1 MRGVRAGLDITV
13 DVSSRVDDIL
23 DLRSDALLVRWMN
36 SGTARAGGG
45 AFERHLLMLWVFGAD
60 GLVARVEEFDAERE
74 DQALAR
80 FDELTARSAER
91 HARRVRPN
99 AVTAH
104 AARFDAAFIARDA
117 DAYPTLLADEYEVVD
132 HTTGV
137 TYDREGEL
145 ASFRALRSAQDPSS
159 LHEPLATLGDSLA
172 LCRLSRSASGFV
184 GRNFDVGA
192 HEIVV
197 INLIEVDAQGR
208 RRRVEV
214 FATDRLGAA
223 AIRSHRH

>member
-1 MRGVRAGLDITV
+1 
-13 DVSSRVDDIL
+13 
-23 DLRSDALLVRWMN
+23 
-36 SGTARAGGG
+36 
-45 AFERHLLMLWVFGAD
+45 
-60 GLVARVEEFDAERE
+60 
-74 DQALAR
+74 
-80 FDELTARSAER
+80 
-91 HARRVRPN
+91 RVRPN
-99 AVTAH
+99 AVTEH
-104 AARFDAAFIARDA
+104 AARFDAAFTARNA

-145 ASFRALRSAQDPSS
+145 ASFRAVRSAQDPTS

-172 LCRLSRSASGFV
+172 LCLLSRSASGFV

-192 HEIVV
+192 HEILV

-214 FATDRLGAA
+214 FATDRLGDAVVRLYERYAELLPDGPERARAA
-223 AIRSHRH
+223 ATARSVAALPLVGPHDVDHFDAFTWC